1 MLKRIFDIFFSF
13 TILVFTIYLML
24 VFLLIAALDTKTNG
38 IFSQKRIGK
47 KGVPFTIYKFRT
59 INPITETISP
69 FGKFLRKYKID
80 EVPQLVNV
88 LFGDMSFVGPRPDIE
103 GYYDKLEGEN
113 RKILELKPGIT
124 SLASIKYSNEEDILK
139 TVDNPTEYNDR
150 FIFPDKVKMNLDY
163 YYNKSLRLDIKII
176 FLTIAKVISSI
187 VNKES

>member
-1 MLKRIFDIFFSF
+1 MIKRFLDILVVIPSLILLSPIL
-13 TILVFTIYLML
+13 ILVFFFAS
-24 VFLLIAALDTKTNG
+24 VDTNANG

-59 INPITETISP
+59 INPRTETISP
-69 FGKFLRKYKID
+69 FGKFLRKFKID
-80 EVPQLVNV
+80 EFPQLLNV
-88 LFGDMSFVGPRPDIE
+88 LKGDMSFVGPRPDVE

-139 TVDNPTEYNDR
+139 TVDNPTQYNDEI
-150 FIFPDKVKMNLDY
+150 IFPDKVKMNLDY
-163 YYNKSLRLDIKII
+163 YYNKSLRLDSKII
-176 FLTIAKVISSI
+176 FLTMVKVISSI

>member
-1 MLKRIFDIFFSF
+1 MIKRFLDILVVIPSLILLSPIL
-13 TILVFTIYLML
+13 ILVFFFAS
-24 VFLLIAALDTKTNG
+24 VDTNANG

-59 INPITETISP
+59 INPRTETISP
-69 FGKFLRKYKID
+69 FGKFLRKFKID
-80 EVPQLVNV
+80 EFPQLLNV
-88 LFGDMSFVGPRPDIE
+88 LKGDMSFVGPRPDVE

-139 TVDNPTEYNDR
+139 TVDNPTEYNDEI
-150 FIFPDKVKMNLDY
+150 IFPDKVKMNLDY
-163 YYNKSLRLDIKII
+163 YYNKSLRLDSKII
-176 FLTIAKVISSI
+176 FLTMVKVISSI